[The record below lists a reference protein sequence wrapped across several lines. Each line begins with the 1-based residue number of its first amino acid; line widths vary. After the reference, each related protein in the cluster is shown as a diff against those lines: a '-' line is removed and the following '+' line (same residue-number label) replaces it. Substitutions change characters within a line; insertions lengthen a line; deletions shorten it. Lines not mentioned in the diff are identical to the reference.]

1 MSDELERGHLNLGLG
16 EIVPLGDQAGELKG
30 DRGSQNEAAG
40 GDVAGATEEVPFAR
54 GAGEGD
60 DLPAS
65 GLRP

>member
-16 EIVPLGDQAGELKG
+16 EIVALGDQAGELKG
-30 DRGSQNEAAG
+30 DRRSQHGAAG
-40 GDVAGATEEVPFAR
+40 GDVAGATEEPPFA
-54 GAGEGD
+54 GGEGD